1 MSPEIGATTG
11 GSTVHDW
18 MRRLAEPVG
27 DPGGGAASG
36 VMLAMG
42 CALTSMV
49 AGYAMRAAEGGEAA
63 GGVGGAGEGGGAA
76 GAARVGGG
84 GGGAGGGGGGDAA
97 DGSAAGSAGSGGGAV
112 AGRAEAVAAIRAR
125 AEERRERALELA
137 DVDARRSKQFGAA
150 YHEPAG
156 ERRDAAVRSAGS
168 AAARASDDLAL
179 LALDALTDLEE
190 LAPLAPAFL
199 RPDVGVAAAA
209 LRAAITGARTNL
221 AADLAELTRHGAE
234 PPEGL
239 TADLAR
245 FDEALARLDRV

>member
-49 AGYAMRAAEGGEAA
+49 AGYAMRAAEGTGAP

-84 GGGAGGGGGGDAA
+84 EAGGGGAGDAA
-97 DGSAAGSAGSGGGAV
+97 DGSAAGSAGSGRAAV

-150 YHEPAG
+150 YHQPAG

-190 LAPLAPAFL
+190 LAPLAPAYL